1 MLAVHAMTTGDILTT
16 TGRRVASGWRQP
28 WAVAEVFA
36 GVGSVAQGFA
46 RAAGFDIAY
55 LNDIDPKARSTYRVN
70 FDSNNVVY
78 ELRDVQ
84 EVTGRIIHKAAVG
97 RPIAG
102 LLGCP
107 PCQGWSAA
115 GQRKETDPRNGLLG
129 DFYRLVAQVK
139 PLFFVMEN
147 VPTVA
152 DRAELSVAL
161 SSLRPRYRTWHG
173 VLNAASYGLP
183 QSRQRTLVIG
193 YRNDLSIMPTA
204 PAPTHAGRRPL
215 WDYRAERL
223 VKPTADNLDA
233 LLGAAPRLGSSDRAQ
248 YSMTQHYPADL
259 SSLPNFVSVKDAIG
273 DLETADKPRRQSAYA
288 KHLSAGVSTPENHQP
303 WRHRADLVERMCTVE
318 EGRRPPLE
326 ATNGRRYYSQA
337 YARLHRSGL
346 ARTITT
352 NFHNPG
358 CGRFLHYSLHRSIT
372 VREAARLQGF
382 SDAFVFVGPPTWQE
396 RLIGNAFP
404 PLWAEAIACHVA
416 GELAEVLAR

>member
-1 MLAVHAMTTGDILTT
+1 MTTGHTPTT
-16 TGRRVASGWRQP
+16 TGRRVAPGWTQP

-55 LNDIDPKARSTYRVN
+55 LNDIDPVARSTYRVN
-70 FDSNNVVY
+70 VDSDDVVY

-84 EVTGRIIHKAAVG
+84 EVTGRIIRRAAAG
-97 RPIAG
+97 RPVAG

-115 GQRKETDPRNGLLG
+115 GQRKEADPRNGLLG

-152 DRAELSVAL
+152 DRIELAAAL
-161 SSLRPRYRTWHG
+161 SSLRPRYRTWCG

-193 YRNDLSIMPTA
+193 YRNDLGIAPTA
-204 PAPTHAGRRPL
+204 PAPTHGGHRPL

-223 VKPTADNLDA
+223 VKPAADNLDA
-233 LLGAAPRLGSSDRAQ
+233 LLGEAPRIGVADGGR

-259 SSLPNFVSVKDAIG
+259 SSMPNFVTVLDAIG
-273 DLETADKPRRQSAYA
+273 DLELAEKPRRKSSYA
-288 KHLSAGVSTPENHQP
+288 KRLSAGISAPENHQP
-303 WRHRADLVERMCTVE
+303 WRHRADLVERMRKVE
-318 EGRRPPLE
+318 EGRRPPIE

-358 CGRFLHYSLHRSIT
+358 CGRFLHYNLHRSIT

-382 SDAFVFVGPPTWQE
+382 SDDFVFVGHPTWQE

-404 PLWAEAIACHVA
+404 PLWAEAIARHVA